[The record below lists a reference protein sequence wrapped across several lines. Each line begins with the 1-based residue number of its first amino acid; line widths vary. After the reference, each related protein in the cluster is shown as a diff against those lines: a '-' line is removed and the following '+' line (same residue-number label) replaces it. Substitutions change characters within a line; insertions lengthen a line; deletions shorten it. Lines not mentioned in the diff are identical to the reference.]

1 MADSGQKWKN
11 SQHCRDHYPWFFE
24 MLMPNYL
31 LEKERIINVSP
42 LIDEINHNE
51 KQQNPI
57 TDHVQLNCR
66 ETRFI

>member
-11 SQHCRDHYPWFFE
+11 FQHCRDHYLWNVDAKLFTW
-24 MLMPNYL
+24 
-31 LEKERIINVSP
+31 KRKIINVSP